1 MTDSLQSLH
10 AAVDVARAHGIACDD
25 AVVMRDAWYVLVHLR
40 PSPVVARVS
49 TDVPG
54 AGSGDVARELAVGRH
69 AFARG
74 APVVPP
80 SDLLDPGPHRH
91 DGRTI
96 AFWTFVEEAG
106 ERDPVAAGEGL
117 RAIHEALADFGG
129 DLPDLHEMEPL
140 LDDLPASDDAE
151 MLRAL
156 GTAPLPLTQ
165 ALHGDSHLM
174 NCMQTADGTLWHD
187 FETSC
192 RGPREYDLAALIHHE
207 RIHGGDGSSARALA
221 AYGDHDED
229 LLEAAL
235 PVYAA
240 WIAASW
246 MTALQRRPEMAE
258 PIERQLAFL
267 RSYRR

>member
-1 MTDSLQSLH
+1 MTDSLQSLR
-10 AAVDVARAHGIACDD
+10 AAVDVASAHGIACDD
-25 AVVMRDAWYVLVHLR
+25 AVVMRDAWYVLVHLK

-49 TDVPG
+49 NDAPG

-69 AFARG
+69 AFERG

-80 SDLLDPGPHRH
+80 SDLLDPGPHQH

-96 AFWTFVEEAG
+96 AFWTFVQENG

-117 RAIHEALADFGG
+117 REIHEALSSFDG

-140 LDDLPASDDAE
+140 LDLLPASDDIE
-151 MLRAL
+151 LLREV
-156 GTAPLPLTQ
+156 GSTALPLTQ
-165 ALHGDSHLM
+165 ALHGDAHLM
-174 NCMQTADGTLWHD
+174 NCMRTPSGNLWHD

-192 RGPREYDLAALIHHE
+192 RGPREYDLAALLHHE
-207 RIHGGDGSSARALA
+207 RVHGGDGSSARALE
-221 AYGDHDED
+221 AYGDHDEA

-240 WIAASW
+240 WICASW
-246 MTALQRRPEMAE
+246 MTALIRRPAMSE
-258 PIERQLAFL
+258 PLERQLAFL
-267 RSYRR
+267 RAYRR